1 MPLMARPRVLRLLLL
16 AVTAAALVLGPIG
29 SAAAHDVLVS
39 TAPAADTALETAPAS
54 VTLMFSDE
62 PQALGTEVVVSGPD
76 GVAVSDGAPQV
87 DGTAV
92 RQSLRD
98 GLPAG
103 TYTVDWRATSADG
116 HPLSG
121 TFTYD
126 VTQGSPAGA
135 MGGEG
140 APAADATAASNGSSS
155 FPVVWVVIA
164 VIAVGAVVLAVR
176 QLRRP
181 S

>member
-1 MPLMARPRVLRLLLL
+1 MPALRPLRLLVAVVAAVALL
-16 AVTAAALVLGPIG
+16 LGPIG
-29 SAAAHDVLVS
+29 SAAAHDVLVGS
-39 TAPAADTALETAPAS
+39 APEAEATMETGPAS

-62 PQALGTEVVVSGPD
+62 PQTLGTEVVVSGPD
-76 GVAVSDGAPQV
+76 GAAVSEGEPQV

-103 TYTVDWRATSADG
+103 TYTVDWRVTSADG

-121 TFTYD
+121 TFAYE
-126 VTQGSPAGA
+126 VTQGSPTGA

-140 APAADATAASNGSSS
+140 ALAADATTASDGSSS

-164 VIAVGAVVLAVR
+164 VIAAGAVVLVVR